1 MEILPFTQGVLD
13 HRQGHAGGGERW
25 ISWNAAPPSGTG
37 LTYAVGRAVSAAVRA
52 QEEMQEMVEVLSA
65 NAQSLAEQAAEL
77 DRLRT
82 TMGVD
87 CFFALFTN
95 VFGDASDLFAAG
107 DEACIAKLGLRD
119 QPVRLK
125 GVMSRKKDFIPKFG
139 QMFRQI

>member
-1 MEILPFTQGVLD
+1 MKRYNLFGRSIMVSQVMTSSFEFAESEAGEIRT
-13 HRQGHAGGGERW
+13 
-25 ISWNAAPPSGTG
+25 
-37 LTYAVGRAVSAAVRA
+37 
-52 QEEMQEMVEVLSA
+52 
-65 NAQSLAEQAAEL
+65 EL

-107 DEACIAKLGLRD
+107 DESCIAKLGLRD